1 AHGRHAHRMLIAS
14 AFLCLSAAVSAA
26 GIDTI
31 ATKLALTSQNKAS
44 ASVSNGILTVD
55 YDTSSGQFS
64 IRTGASHPNPGQ
76 TVFYGTGTSYITLKD
91 VDSQETF
98 TNCGRASNAG
108 ASRYATRDTCA
119 TRPAVTQ

>member
-1 AHGRHAHRMLIAS
+1 LIFRGRLSTLDPKGGTMTGAHGRHDRRMLIAS

-31 ATKLALTSQNKAS
+31 AAKLALTSQNKAS

-64 IRTGASHPNPGQ
+64 IRTGSSHPKPGQ

-91 VDSQETF
+91 VDSLETF
-98 TNCGRASNAG
+98 TNCGRASN
-108 ASRYATRDTCA
+108 
-119 TRPAVTQ
+119 